1 MNPEP
6 RCALCGRSKSNHD
19 RRHLFVAV
27 TAEESESPFEVDP
40 AELRRPAPR
49 SRLPRDVA
57 ALAQDLL
64 TRLRSL
70 HDKIQEGKANLPQLG
85 SSWAL
90 FEAMLDDKRVGPY
103 SVQADQQW
111 LDGETRR
118 MQTRGPL

>member
-27 TAEESESPFEVDP
+27 TAEESPFEVDP
-40 AELRRPAPR
+40 AELRRPEPR

-118 MQTRGPL
+118 MQIRGPL